1 MTKALITGITGQD
14 GSYLAEFLLAKG
26 YEVHGVIRRSSSFN
40 TDRIDHLYK
49 DFHDPEARIYLHY
62 GDLSV
67 SGQLTDL
74 LNEIKPDE
82 IYHFLEQMTKT
93 LSRSTRRL
101 RYAQLKVF
109 FNFVIEKCLPDLKNP
124 CNAPFAFKDIQ
135 DAEADTKDNP

>member
-1 MTKALITGITGQD
+1 MSVKEAISLFRFYEQSNHRKRTAD
-14 GSYLAEFLLAKG
+14 SYRFLLQ
-26 YEVHGVIRRSSSFN
+26 HFDSLFS
-40 TDRIDHLYK
+40 DRELD
-49 DFHDPEARIYLHY
+49 
-62 GDLSV
+62 S
-67 SGQLTDL
+67 
-74 LNEIKPDE
+74 IKPDE